1 MHRYKVGQLYNPARS
16 RWEELPEY
24 NFRNGQHELLLF
36 FRSPSRAEIESVKT
50 GQARFAFT
58 VERGVIFFLYEFA
71 TAVP

>member
-16 RWEELPEY
+16 RWEELPED